1 VRRAIDVTEL
11 KPSPQAQ
18 ECFGANPAELLGAVS
33 RAIYQAHGQALDAHV
48 SGGLRSNDTYGATL
62 HVAQY
67 EQLVDMTRDITGV
80 SIRRPVDVSCR
91 FELVVLDEQMVVL
104 YPWRYAVDRATRRE
118 DARMR
123 PPVSELRKTL
133 LSLTAN
139 MISRQLTFEHAALSA
154 EELDAQFAEE
164 ELVLAQLREFG
175 QVVIIGFA
183 SSPDGLFDLGW
194 GIAELVDQDR
204 GTVKWSYWE
213 QLPPPEA
220 GSDAFS
226 PAIRS
231 PLAPRDG
238 DRASRFDSAAADDDF
253 GLSPRLPLAEPPISE
268 PEAPPQPTGSS
279 KPED

>member
-1 VRRAIDVTEL
+1 VTEL
-11 KPSPQAQ
+11 KPSLRAQ
-18 ECFGANPAELLGAVS
+18 ECFGADAAELL
-33 RAIYQAHGQALDAHV
+33 RAISGAIYHAHGQALDAHI
-48 SGGLRSNDTYGATL
+48 SGGLRTNDTYGATL

-67 EQLVDMTRDITGV
+67 EQMVDMTRDSPGV
-80 SIRRPVDVSCR
+80 SVRRPVDVSCR

-123 PPVSELRKTL
+123 PPVSELRRTL

-139 MISRQLTFEHAALSA
+139 TIPMQLTFEHAALSA

-164 ELVLAQLREFG
+164 QLVLAQLREFG
-175 QVVIIGFA
+175 QVVIIGYA

-194 GIAELVDQDR
+194 GIAELVDEDR

-220 GSDAFS
+220 GGDAGS
-226 PAIRS
+226 PVLRS

-238 DRASRFDSAAADDDF
+238 DRASRFDSAAADDEY
-253 GLSPRLPLAEPPISE
+253 GLSPRLPLTEPPISE
-268 PEAPPQPTGSS
+268 PEASQQPTGSS
-279 KPED
+279 NTEDPTVQ

>member
-1 VRRAIDVTEL
+1 VTEL
-11 KPSPQAQ
+11 KPSPRAQ
-18 ECFGANPAELLGAVS
+18 ECFGPNAAELLRAVS
-33 RAIYQAHGQALDAHV
+33 RAIHHAHGQALDAHI
-48 SGGLRSNDTYGATL
+48 SGGLRTNDTYGATL

-67 EQLVDMTRDITGV
+67 EQMVDMTRDLTGV
-80 SIRRPVDVSCR
+80 SIRRPVDVNCR
-91 FELVVLDEQMVVL
+91 FELVVRDEQMVVL

-133 LSLTAN
+133 LALTAN
-139 MISRQLTFEHAALSA
+139 TIPMQLTFEHAALSA

-164 ELVLAQLREFG
+164 ELILAQLRKFG
-175 QVVIIGFA
+175 QVVIIGYA

-194 GIAELVDQDR
+194 GIAELVDEDR

-213 QLPPPEA
+213 QLPPPDA
-220 GSDAFS
+220 GGDVGS
-226 PAIRS
+226 PILRS

-238 DRASRFDSAAADDDF
+238 DRAGRFDAAAADDDY

-268 PEAPPQPTGSS
+268 TEPAQQPTGSS
-279 KPED
+279 NPED

>member
-1 VRRAIDVTEL
+1 
-11 KPSPQAQ
+11 
-18 ECFGANPAELLGAVS
+18 
-33 RAIYQAHGQALDAHV
+33 
-48 SGGLRSNDTYGATL
+48 
-62 HVAQY
+62 
-67 EQLVDMTRDITGV
+67 
-80 SIRRPVDVSCR
+80 
-91 FELVVLDEQMVVL
+91 MVVL

-139 MISRQLTFEHAALSA
+139 TVPMQLTFEHVVLSA

-183 SSPDGLFDLGW
+183 SSPDGLSDLGW
-194 GIAELVDQDR
+194 GIGELVDQER

-226 PAIRS
+226 PTIRS
-231 PLAPRDG
+231 PLVPRDG
-238 DRASRFDSAAADDDF
+238 DRAGRFDSTAADDDF
-253 GLSPRLPLAEPPISE
+253 GLSPRLPLAEAPISE
-268 PEAPPQPTGSS
+268 PEARHQPTGSS

>member
-1 VRRAIDVTEL
+1 VTEL
-11 KPSPQAQ
+11 KPSPRAQ
-18 ECFGANPAELLGAVS
+18 ECFGANAAELLRAVS
-33 RAIYQAHGQALDAHV
+33 RAIHHAHGQALDAHI
-48 SGGLRSNDTYGATL
+48 SGGLRTNDAYGATL

-67 EQLVDMTRDITGV
+67 EQMVDMTRDFTGF
-80 SIRRPVDVSCR
+80 SIRRPVDVNCR
-91 FELVVLDEQMVVL
+91 FELVVRDEQMVVL

-133 LSLTAN
+133 LALTADTIP
-139 MISRQLTFEHAALSA
+139 MQLTFEHAALTA

-164 ELVLAQLREFG
+164 ELVLAQLRESG

-194 GIAELVDQDR
+194 GIAELIDEDR

-213 QLPPPEA
+213 QLPPPDA
-220 GSDAFS
+220 GADVGS
-226 PAIRS
+226 PMLRS

-238 DRASRFDSAAADDDF
+238 DRASRFDSAAADDDY

-268 PEAPPQPTGSS
+268 PEPPQQPTGSTNL
-279 KPED
+279 ED